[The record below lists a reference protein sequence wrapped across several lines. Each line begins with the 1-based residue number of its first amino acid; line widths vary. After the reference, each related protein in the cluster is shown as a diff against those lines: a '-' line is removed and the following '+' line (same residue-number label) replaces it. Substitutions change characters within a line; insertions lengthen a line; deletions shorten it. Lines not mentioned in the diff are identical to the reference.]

1 MRVCEFFERKI
12 EKYKEG
18 KKVNELVVKIINEN
32 RKKHFLATDFLE
44 AKITLPALINTMT
57 APIDHQSQIDS
68 YTSLPKFQK
77 YVSQKAITRNMSLDL
92 RKPSISIAKLKRQ
105 SIILE
110 KIEVGQAKS
119 PFIKR
124 GLYENFMPD
133 FNQKREKS

>member
-18 KKVNELVVKIINEN
+18 KKVNELVVEIINEK

-68 YTSLPKFQK
+68 FTSLPKFQK
-77 YVSQKAITRNMSLDL
+77 YVS
-92 RKPSISIAKLKRQ
+92 
-105 SIILE
+105 
-110 KIEVGQAKS
+110 
-119 PFIKR
+119 
-124 GLYENFMPD
+124 
-133 FNQKREKS
+133 